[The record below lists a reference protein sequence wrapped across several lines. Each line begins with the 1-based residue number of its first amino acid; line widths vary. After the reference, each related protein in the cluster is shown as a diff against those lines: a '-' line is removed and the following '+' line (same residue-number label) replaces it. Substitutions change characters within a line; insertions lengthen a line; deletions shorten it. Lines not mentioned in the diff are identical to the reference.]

1 MYVHPGVHHVWSQ
14 TPAYVLLLP
23 TWKTFFGCFGDSGC
37 PGSVTCQNGQKIHQ
51 DEAWVP
57 SHGQSWHPRRP
68 QRFTAVPD
76 PQRHRL
82 QCSEPP
88 PVGKDPQSWVSSHSN
103 LGFRTLSAPHNGPG
117 DHSRQ
122 PPPPVSTLLGN
133 GLFLPPLGVGWGHL
147 QEGPV
152 LVGSS
157 DPGSSLSGKLE
168 TSALKAGRGLQP
180 GRPKTEP

>member
-1 MYVHPGVHHVWSQ
+1 MYVHPGVHHVWGQ
-14 TPAYVLLLP
+14 APAHELLLP
-23 TWKTFFGCFGDSGC
+23 TWKTFCCCCFGDSGC
-37 PGSVTCQNGQKIHQ
+37 PGSVKCQNRQTIHQ
-51 DEAWVP
+51 DEVWIP

-68 QRFTAVPD
+68 QQFTAVPV
-76 PQRHRL
+76 PQRHTQAAVLGR
-82 QCSEPP
+82 PP

-103 LGFRTLSAPHNGPG
+103 LSFRTLSAPHNGPG

-157 DPGSSLSGKLE
+157 DPGSQLSGKLE
-168 TSALKAGRGLQP
+168 TSAKGGGGCNR
-180 GRPKTEP
+180 KTKN